1 MSFLLIYHRNIII
14 MHLLT
19 RRLERSSAMYPLRIF
34 KRSHGGEQPP
44 LDFAGASGSGRELR
58 LIMDYL
64 ENLNPPQREAVLYG
78 DGPLLILAGAG
89 SGKTRV
95 ITCRIAHLIRERGV
109 DPYNILAVT
118 FTNKAAN
125 EMRERLE
132 RMIDIPLGR
141 GVGYGGLW
149 ISTFHSACV
158 RILRQYI
165 DRMGYKKHFIIY
177 DETDRSS
184 LIKAC
189 ASDLR
194 VDTER
199 YQPRAIGAK
208 ISALKNNL
216 TDAEQ
221 FQKTSAGFGFDDAVS
236 RVYALYEEKLRE
248 SGSLDFD
255 DLLMLTVRLFERHPD
270 VLTYFQNLFHHIL
283 IDEYQDTNHAQYRL
297 VRLLTAVRKNLCV
310 VGDDDQSIYRFRGAD
325 ISNILNFE
333 KDYPEARVIKLEQ
346 NYRSTQNIL
355 GAAGAVVSRNL
366 GRKPKE
372 LWTRKRGG
380 DKILVYKAQDEK
392 DEARFIFRTVQQQV
406 EEGRSLREMAV
417 LYRTNAQSRAL
428 EDELRNR
435 GIPYRIFG
443 GMRFYDRREIKDVI
457 AYLRVLQNPADLVGF
472 RRIVNV
478 PARGIGDTTI
488 EKLEAAAAAAGI
500 GLYQA
505 ACNPDSAPITPAAR
519 RKLRE
524 FTAMMERVRAD
535 LGTMTITDLVRRV
548 IHESG
553 YAAALEQEKSVESR
567 IRLENLNELLT
578 ATEDFQEQN
587 RDASLAAFLDQVALI
602 TDAEEQ
608 AGAEGRRGRSDSV
621 TLMTLHNAKG
631 LEFSVVFLAGM
642 EEGLFPHSRSAE
654 NEEELEEE
662 RRLCY
667 VGITR
672 AKERLI
678 ITHAAERRLY
688 GYPQA
693 NLVSRFLQ
701 EMPEEALEKTG
712 EYEFERSIGRD
723 RPRWTDAVIP
733 EKQVPVTDT
742 FAGAAKKQD
751 GSSRYYRGA
760 VVKHSTFG
768 IGTVQRSEGSG
779 DDIKISVSFPG
790 HGVKTLAVKYAKLEV
805 I

>member
-1 MSFLLIYHRNIII
+1 
-14 MHLLT
+14 
-19 RRLERSSAMYPLRIF
+19 
-34 KRSHGGEQPP
+34 
-44 LDFAGASGSGRELR
+44 
-58 LIMDYL
+58 MDYL
-64 ENLNPPQREAVLYG
+64 EQLNPPQREAVLYG

-95 ITCRIAHLIRERGV
+95 ITCRIAHLVRERGV
-109 DPYNILAVT
+109 DPGNILAVT

-132 RMIDIPLGR
+132 RMIDVPLGR

-158 RILRQYI
+158 RILRRHI
-165 DRMGYKKHFIIY
+165 DALGYKSSFVIY

-189 ASDLR
+189 ASDLGI
-194 VDTER
+194 DAER
-199 YQPRAIGAK
+199 YQPRAIGAR
-208 ISALKNNL
+208 ISSLKNNL
-216 TDAEQ
+216 TDALE
-221 FQKTSAGFGFDDAVS
+221 FEKKSAGFGFEEAVS
-236 RVYALYEEKLRE
+236 RVYALYEQKLRE
-248 SGSLDFD
+248 SGGLDFD

-270 VLTYFQNLFHHIL
+270 VLGYYQDLFHHIL
-283 IDEYQDTNHAQYRL
+283 IDEYQDTNRAQYRL
-297 VRLLTAVRKNLCV
+297 VRLLTAKRKNLCV
-310 VGDDDQSIYRFRGAD
+310 VGDDDQSIYKFRGAD

-355 GAAGAVVSRNL
+355 GAAGAVVSRNV
-366 GRKPKE
+366 GRKAKE

-380 DKILVYKAQDEK
+380 DKILCYKARDEK
-392 DEARFIFRTVQQQV
+392 DEARFICKSLQRET
-406 EEGRSLREMAV
+406 EEGSALREMAV

-428 EDELRNR
+428 EDALRNW

-443 GMRFYDRREIKDVI
+443 GLRFYDRKEIKDII
-457 AYLRVLQNPADLVGF
+457 AYLRVLHNPADLVGL
-472 RRIVNV
+472 RRIINV

-488 EKLEAAAAAAGI
+488 EKLERAAEGAGI
-500 GLYQA
+500 SLYEAALNPEQA
-505 ACNPDSAPITPAAR
+505 DIAPAAQK
-519 RKLRE
+519 KLRA
-524 FTAMMERVRAD
+524 FTAMMERIRAE
-535 LGTMTITDLVRRV
+535 LGTLTITDLVRRV
-548 IHESG
+548 IQYAG
-553 YAAALEQEKSVESR
+553 YAAVLEQDKNVEAR

-602 TDAEEQ
+602 TDSEQQASAEN
-608 AGAEGRRGRSDSV
+608 RRGSSESV

-654 NEEELEEE
+654 SEEELEEE

-672 AKERLI
+672 AKERLVL
-678 ITHAAERRLY
+678 THASERRLY

-693 NLVSRFLQ
+693 NLVSRFVQ
-701 EMPEEALEKTG
+701 EIPEEAVEKIG
-712 EYEFERSIGRD
+712 GYEAEYSLRD
-723 RPRWTDAVIP
+723 RVSGGQGHLVRTG
-733 EKQVPVTDT
+733 T
-742 FAGAAKKQD
+742 AATVQRSPQPSMKTRKAD
-751 GSSRYYRGA
+751 PYYTGA
-760 VVKHSTFG
+760 VVRHAKFG
-768 IGTVQRSEGSG
+768 LGTVQRSEGAG
-779 DDIKISVSFPG
+779 DDLKISVSFPG
-790 HGVKTLAVKYAKLEV
+790 HGVKTLSVKYANLEV

>member
-1 MSFLLIYHRNIII
+1 
-14 MHLLT
+14 
-19 RRLERSSAMYPLRIF
+19 
-34 KRSHGGEQPP
+34 
-44 LDFAGASGSGRELR
+44 
-58 LIMDYL
+58 MDYL
-64 ENLNPPQREAVLYG
+64 ESLNPPQREAVLHG

-95 ITCRIAHLIRERGV
+95 ITSRIAHLIRERGV
-109 DPYNILAVT
+109 DPRAILAVT
-118 FTNKAAN
+118 FTNKAAD
-125 EMRERLE
+125 EMRSRLE
-132 RMIDIPLGR
+132 RMIDMPLGR
-141 GVGYGGLW
+141 GIGYGGLW

-158 RILRQYI
+158 RILRQHI
-165 DRMGYKKHFIIY
+165 DRLDYKKHFVIY

-189 ASDLR
+189 AADLR
-194 VDTER
+194 IDTER

-216 TDAEQ
+216 TDAGE
-221 FQKTSAGFGFDDAVS
+221 FSRTSAGFGFDDAVA
-236 RVYALYEEKLRE
+236 RVYAAYEEKLKE

-255 DLLMLTVRLFERHPD
+255 DLLMLTVRLFERHID
-270 VLTYFQNLFHHIL
+270 VLSYFQGLFRHIL

-297 VRLLTAVRKNLCV
+297 VRLLTARQKNLCV

-355 GAAGAVVSRNL
+355 GAAGAVVARNL

-372 LWTRKRGG
+372 LWTSKQGG
-380 DKILVYKAQDEK
+380 ERILCYKAQDEK
-392 DEARFIFRTVQQQV
+392 DEARFICKAVQQ
-406 EEGRSLREMAV
+406 EADNGRSLRDMAV

-428 EDELRNR
+428 EDSLRNR

-443 GMRFYDRREIKDVI
+443 GLRFYDRKEIKDI
-457 AYLRVLQNPADLVGF
+457 IGYLRVLHNPADLVSL
-472 RRIVNV
+472 RRIINV

-488 EKLEAAAAAAGI
+488 EKLENAAAEAGI

-505 ACNPDSAPITPAAR
+505 ALNPDAAALTPSAR
-519 RKLRE
+519 KKLRE
-524 FTAMMERVRAD
+524 FTGVMERIRGGMAN
-535 LGTMTITDLVRRV
+535 TTITDLVRQV
-548 IHESG
+548 IHETG
-553 YAAALEQEKSVESR
+553 YGSALEQEKTVESR

-587 RDASLAAFLDQVALI
+587 RGASLPDFLDQVALI
-602 TDAEEQ
+602 TDSEQ
-608 AGAEGRRGRSDSV
+608 QAAAEGRRGTGDSL

-631 LEFSVVFLAGM
+631 LEFSVVFMAGM

-654 NEEELEEE
+654 SDEELEEE

-678 ITHAAERRLY
+678 MTHASERRLY

-701 EMPEEALEKTG
+701 EIPEEALEKTG
-712 EYEFERSIGRD
+712 GYDHDFQPARERSRWSSGFSPGRHAVERQAAPSP
-723 RPRWTDAVIP
+723 RPAP
-733 EKQVPVTDT
+733 GSGADT
-742 FAGAAKKQD
+742 
-751 GSSRYYRGA
+751 RYYKGA
-760 VVKHSTFG
+760 VVKHATFG
-768 IGTVQRSEGSG
+768 LGTVQRSEGAG
-779 DDIKISVSFPG
+779 DDLKISVSFPG
-790 HGVKTLAVKYAKLEV
+790 HGVKMLAVKYANLEV

>member
-1 MSFLLIYHRNIII
+1 
-14 MHLLT
+14 
-19 RRLERSSAMYPLRIF
+19 
-34 KRSHGGEQPP
+34 
-44 LDFAGASGSGRELR
+44 
-58 LIMDYL
+58 MDYL
-64 ENLNPPQREAVLYG
+64 EQLNPPQREAVLHG

-95 ITCRIAHLIRERGV
+95 ITCRIAHLIRERNV
-109 DPYNILAVT
+109 DPHTILAVT

-132 RMIDIPLGR
+132 RMIDMPLGR

-165 DRMGYKKHFIIY
+165 DRLGYKRHFVIY

-189 ASDLR
+189 AGDLGI
-194 VDTER
+194 DTER

-208 ISALKNNL
+208 ISSLKNNL
-216 TDAEQ
+216 VDAGQ
-221 FQKTSAGFGFDDAVS
+221 FAGTAAGFGFDEAVS

-255 DLLMLTVRLFERHPD
+255 DLLMLTVRLFEQHVD
-270 VLTYFQNLFHHIL
+270 VLGYFQNLFRHIL
-283 IDEYQDTNHAQYRL
+283 IDEYQDTNHAQYRF
-297 VRLLTAVRKNLCV
+297 VRLLTARHKNLCV

-346 NYRSTQNIL
+346 NYRSTENIL
-355 GAAGAVVSRNL
+355 GAAGAVVARNL

-372 LWTRKRGG
+372 LWTQKRGG
-380 DKILVYKAQDEK
+380 DKILCYKAQDEK
-392 DEARFIFRTVQQQV
+392 DEARFVCRTMQQEVDQ
-406 EEGRSLREMAV
+406 GRSLREMAV

-428 EDELRNR
+428 EDALRNR

-443 GMRFYDRREIKDVI
+443 GLRFYDRKEIKDII
-457 AYLRVLQNPADLVGF
+457 AYLRVVHNPADAVSL
-472 RRIVNV
+472 RRIINV
-478 PARGIGDTTI
+478 PARGIGETTI
-488 EKLEAAAAAAGI
+488 EKLENAADASGI
-500 GLYQA
+500 SLYQA
-505 ACNPDSAPITPAAR
+505 AMNPDSAVTPSAR
-519 RKLRE
+519 KKLRE
-524 FTAMMERVRAD
+524 FTAIVERMRSD
-535 LGTMTITDLVRRV
+535 STTSTITDLVRRV
-548 IHESG
+548 IHETG
-553 YAAALEQEKSVESR
+553 YGAALEQEKNVESR

-578 ATEDFQEQN
+578 ATEDFLEQN
-587 RDASLAAFLDQVALI
+587 RDASLPAFLDQVALI
-602 TDAEEQ
+602 TDSEEQ
-608 AGAEGRRGRSDSV
+608 TAAEGRRGSSESV

-631 LEFSVVFLAGM
+631 LEFSVVFMAGM

-654 NEEELEEE
+654 SEEELEEE

-678 ITHAAERRLY
+678 LTHATERRLY

-693 NLVSRFLQ
+693 NLVSRFVR
-701 EMPEEALEKTG
+701 EIPDEAMEKAG
-712 EYEFERSIGRD
+712 EYEFERSLGREHS
-723 RPRWTDAVIP
+723 RWNSVALGTRKEP
-733 EKQVPVTDT
+733 SFTDT
-742 FAGAAKKQD
+742 LANPASKPESD
-751 GSSRYYRGA
+751 GRYYKGA
-760 VVKHSTFG
+760 VVKHAKFG
-768 IGTVQRSEGSG
+768 LGTIQRSEGAG
-779 DDIKISVSFPG
+779 EDLKISVSFPG
-790 HGVKTLAVKYAKLEV
+790 HGVKTLAVKYANLEV